1 MLLRE
6 SGNLNIIKKNTLT
19 VTDST
24 SFNSLELKI
33 AFFLL
38 NRLTLIEPQLLK
50 QGTQTGWYEHKFIL

>member
-19 VTDST
+19 VTDTT

-33 AFFLL
+33 AFYASKAILKSTSKFLKSL
-38 NRLTLIEPQLLK
+38 ELTVNLK
-50 QGTQTGWYEHKFIL
+50 

>member
-1 MLLRE
+1 MLLTE

-50 QGTQTGWYEHKFIL
+50 QGTQTG